1 MRLLSFLQ
9 AERLRHCPCKNIA
22 SVPAFLYPSN
32 HPEIHS
38 IVHIRPE
45 SAPVGGQ
52 PSGPVRHE
60 KSGPPGILRS
70 ASFLRACPTIPEI
83 EHCPRKNNTDCHLA
97 AAVSHALPPWNRS
110 IGAYLRCEGNSAHPL
125 DLSLTCPLEVWLL
138 FAAESHQQ
146 SISVRSS

>member
-32 HPEIHS
+32 HPKIHS

-83 EHCPRKNNTDCHLA
+83 ERCPRKNNTDCHLA

-125 DLSLTCPLEVWLL
+125 DLSLICPLEVWLL

>member
-22 SVPAFLYPSN
+22 FAQAFLYLSS
-32 HPEIHS
+32 HPGIHL
-38 IVHIRPE
+38 IARIRLV
-45 SAPVGGQ
+45 STPVGDQ
-52 PSGPVRHE
+52 SSGPVRHE

-83 EHCPRKNNTDCHLA
+83 ERCPRKNNTDCHLA
-97 AAVSHALPPWNRS
+97 AAVSHALPPWSRS
-110 IGAYLRCEGNSAHPL
+110 IGAYLRCEGNSAHLL